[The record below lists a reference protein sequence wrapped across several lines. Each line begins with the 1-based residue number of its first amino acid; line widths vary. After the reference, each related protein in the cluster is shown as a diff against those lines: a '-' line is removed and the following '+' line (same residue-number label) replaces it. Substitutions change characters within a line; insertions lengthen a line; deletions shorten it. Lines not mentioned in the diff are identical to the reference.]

1 MKASEDM
8 KEYCKIM
15 DMDTIDIVEYLEAY
29 AAEHDLPTKIRRM
42 IDVLKVRLELGIDE
56 DAVADDEEE
65 DDDDGL
71 DFLTFEGMD
80 GNTDSRKLAAIHA
93 YAVGMT
99 DAITTMTD
107 FINCIVIPEEVLEDL
122 EEDES

>member
-1 MKASEDM
+1 MKVTKEM
-8 KEYCKIM
+8 QEYCKIM
-15 DMDTIDIVEYLEAY
+15 DMDTIDIVKYLEAY
-29 AAEHDLPTKIRRM
+29 AAEHDLPNKIRKM
-42 IDVLKVRLELGIDE
+42 IDVLKVRLELGMDE
-56 DAVADDEEE
+56 DSVADDE
-65 DDDDGL
+65 DDGDDGL
-71 DFLTFEGMD
+71 EFLTFEGMD
-80 GNTDSRKLAAIHA
+80 GNTDSRKLAAIQA